1 MKTVIT
7 FFLFLTFK
15 VCLSSENIIEVSL
28 NGEFKDLLS
37 ARDYIRVLREDDPKN
52 TYIIE
57 IREGTYRV
65 DEGIIFEKLDNNLI
79 IRAAQG
85 EQVRLVGAK
94 SLDENRFQIVKDKE
108 FLRNLIV
115 PSVAQKIRV
124 YDLFED
130 EIINL
135 ENIRDMLGVLIWS
148 LLTEFLL
155 RVFTKMMTGRDWLD
169 GQIIMIIVPIWC
181 MNTILP
187 SRGP

>member
-1 MKTVIT
+1 MKAVIT

-37 ARDYIRVLREDDPKN
+37 ARDYIRTLREDVPKN

-65 DEGIIFEKLDNNLI
+65 DEGIIFEKLDNNLT

-108 FLRNLIV
+108 FLRNLIS
-115 PSVAQKIRV
+115 P
-124 YDLFED
+124 
-130 EIINL
+130 
-135 ENIRDMLGVLIWS
+135 
-148 LLTEFLL
+148 
-155 RVFTKMMTGRDWLD
+155 
-169 GQIIMIIVPIWC
+169 
-181 MNTILP
+181 
-187 SRGP
+187 